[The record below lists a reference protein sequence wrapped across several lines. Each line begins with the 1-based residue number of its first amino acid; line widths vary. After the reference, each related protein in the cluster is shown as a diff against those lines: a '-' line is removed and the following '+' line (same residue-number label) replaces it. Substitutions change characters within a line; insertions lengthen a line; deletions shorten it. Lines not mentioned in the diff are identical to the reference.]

1 MPAAA
6 VPTTPQSQ
14 RGIEDSTEK
23 RTEEDR
29 KYNGDSVAPDAACSS
44 SENEPTGNEDSSS
57 TNLGSGATTDCCA
70 AARFVGGFASC
81 FSHFAG
87 TAAAAVG
94 TAAFVGECFTHR
106 SSLGHHPFADRHQF
120 RSRVGPQPKDIL
132 RVLRTMCANPFHQ
145 RARGKRWL
153 ARQQKIQRATQTVEI
168 GACGHLVA
176 IDRLL
181 TLDITST
188 ARGVQL
194 TNAANDVGTLGVSN
208 PGRRVIFNDADDLSL
223 AGIAADNTTLNVGGN
238 LTQTSQIVG
247 NSLTVAATAGSV
259 TLTNAANSV
268 AAATISNGNRA
279 VSFVNALALTLG
291 GLTMGTGS
299 LTVGGALTQTGP
311 ISGSSLSI
319 TSSAGSIDLRYS
331 ANNLDSLSVSN
342 GSRLFSYADSS
353 SVAITSAGTLSVGT
367 VTAAQQL
374 TVTTTNGGNDD
385 VGPQPNGLLQSG
397 GTLDLRAVQGASI
410 IRNGGRIVGNPIL
423 LPPGTR
429 IQVGGAITTPAE
441 LNAAVS
447 TLNSLPASPG
457 PTYEIFVA
465 SNMTL
470 TQQLAVSRPVIF
482 RGASQST
489 VVSGSSGVTN
499 GLLLDSGASG
509 SVIRDIAF
517 SSFSGDAIRLTSAT
531 GITIKGIQA
540 NNSGNGLSITGA
552 STNTVVQGNTFDRNQ
567 TGVSLV
573 SATGALIGGAATGQG
588 NVISS
593 AVRQGVFASGFCT
606 GSQVVKNTSPGTAT
620 PYNVSASRNLTIVN

>member
-1 MPAAA
+1 MLHAPLLI
-6 VPTTPQSQ
+6 Q
-14 RGIEDSTEK
+14 RRQRQFHIVIGP
-23 RTEEDR
+23 R
-29 KYNGDSVAPDAACSS
+29 
-44 SENEPTGNEDSSS
+44 
-57 TNLGSGATTDCCA
+57 GSGARGKPSRHHPQHLRGPAIEPST
-70 AARFVGGFASC
+70 
-81 FSHFAG
+81 
-87 TAAAAVG
+87 
-94 TAAFVGECFTHR
+94 ENLHR
-106 SSLGHHPFADRHQF
+106 LFHLLKTVLRPLGHHPFADRHQF

-132 RVLRTMCANPFHQ
+132 RLLRTMCANPFHQ
-145 RARGKRWL
+145 RARGKRRL

-168 GACGHLVA
+168 SACGHLVA
-176 IDRLL
+176 IDRL
-181 TLDITST
+181 
-188 ARGVQL
+188 
-194 TNAANDVGTLGVSN
+194 
-208 PGRRVIFNDADDLSL
+208 
-223 AGIAADNTTLNVGGN
+223 
-238 LTQTSQIVG
+238 
-247 NSLTVAATAGSV
+247 LTVAATAGSV

-299 LTVGGALTQTGP
+299 LTV
-311 ISGSSLSI
+311 
-319 TSSAGSIDLRYS
+319 
-331 ANNLDSLSVSN
+331 
-342 GSRLFSYADSS
+342 
-353 SVAITSAGTLSVGT
+353 
-367 VTAAQQL
+367 
-374 TVTTTNGGNDD
+374 D

-423 LPPGTR
+423 RPPGTG

-573 SATGALIGGAATGQG
+573 SAAGALIGGAATGQG

-606 GSQVVKNTSPGTAT
+606 GSQVVKNTFPGTAT

>member
-87 TAAAAVG
+87 TAAAAAVG

-168 GACGHLVA
+168 GDCGHLVA

-374 TVTTTNGGNDD
+374 TVTTTNGGN
-385 VGPQPNGLLQSG
+385 V
-397 GTLDLRAVQGASI
+397 
-410 IRNGGRIVGNPIL
+410 
-423 LPPGTR
+423 
-429 IQVGGAITTPAE
+429 
-441 LNAAVS
+441 
-447 TLNSLPASPG
+447 
-457 PTYEIFVA
+457 F
-465 SNMTL
+465 
-470 TQQLAVSRPVIF
+470 
-482 RGASQST
+482 
-489 VVSGSSGVTN
+489 
-499 GLLLDSGASG
+499 
-509 SVIRDIAF
+509 
-517 SSFSGDAIRLTSAT
+517 
-531 GITIKGIQA
+531 
-540 NNSGNGLSITGA
+540 
-552 STNTVVQGNTFDRNQ
+552 
-567 TGVSLV
+567 
-573 SATGALIGGAATGQG
+573 
-588 NVISS
+588 SS
-593 AVRQGVFASGFCT
+593 AVRQGAFASGFCT

>member
-14 RGIEDSTEK
+14 RGIEDSPEK

-70 AARFVGGFASC
+70 AARFVGGFTSC
-81 FSHFAG
+81 FSNFAG

-132 RVLRTMCANPFHQ
+132 RVLRPMCANPFHQ

-168 GACGHLVA
+168 GDCGHLVA

-223 AGIAADNTTLNVGGN
+223 AGIAANNTTLNVGGN

-374 TVTTTNGGNDD
+374 TVTTTNGGN
-385 VGPQPNGLLQSG
+385 V
-397 GTLDLRAVQGASI
+397 
-410 IRNGGRIVGNPIL
+410 
-423 LPPGTR
+423 
-429 IQVGGAITTPAE
+429 
-441 LNAAVS
+441 
-447 TLNSLPASPG
+447 
-457 PTYEIFVA
+457 F
-465 SNMTL
+465 
-470 TQQLAVSRPVIF
+470 
-482 RGASQST
+482 
-489 VVSGSSGVTN
+489 
-499 GLLLDSGASG
+499 
-509 SVIRDIAF
+509 
-517 SSFSGDAIRLTSAT
+517 
-531 GITIKGIQA
+531 
-540 NNSGNGLSITGA
+540 
-552 STNTVVQGNTFDRNQ
+552 
-567 TGVSLV
+567 
-573 SATGALIGGAATGQG
+573 
-588 NVISS
+588 SS
-593 AVRQGVFASGFCT
+593 AVRQGAFASGFCT
-606 GSQVVKNTSPGTAT
+606 GSQVVKNTFPGTAT

>member
-1 MPAAA
+1 
-6 VPTTPQSQ
+6 
-14 RGIEDSTEK
+14 
-23 RTEEDR
+23 
-29 KYNGDSVAPDAACSS
+29 
-44 SENEPTGNEDSSS
+44 
-57 TNLGSGATTDCCA
+57 
-70 AARFVGGFASC
+70 
-81 FSHFAG
+81 
-87 TAAAAVG
+87 
-94 TAAFVGECFTHR
+94 
-106 SSLGHHPFADRHQF
+106 
-120 RSRVGPQPKDIL
+120 
-132 RVLRTMCANPFHQ
+132 MCANPFHQ

-374 TVTTTNGGNDD
+374 TVTTTNGGN
-385 VGPQPNGLLQSG
+385 V
-397 GTLDLRAVQGASI
+397 
-410 IRNGGRIVGNPIL
+410 
-423 LPPGTR
+423 
-429 IQVGGAITTPAE
+429 
-441 LNAAVS
+441 
-447 TLNSLPASPG
+447 
-457 PTYEIFVA
+457 F
-465 SNMTL
+465 
-470 TQQLAVSRPVIF
+470 
-482 RGASQST
+482 
-489 VVSGSSGVTN
+489 
-499 GLLLDSGASG
+499 
-509 SVIRDIAF
+509 
-517 SSFSGDAIRLTSAT
+517 
-531 GITIKGIQA
+531 
-540 NNSGNGLSITGA
+540 
-552 STNTVVQGNTFDRNQ
+552 
-567 TGVSLV
+567 
-573 SATGALIGGAATGQG
+573 
-588 NVISS
+588 SS
-593 AVRQGVFASGFCT
+593 AVRQGAFASGFCT
-606 GSQVVKNTSPGTAT
+606 GSQVVKNTFPGTAT

>member
-87 TAAAAVG
+87 TAAAAAVG

-374 TVTTTNGGNDD
+374 TVTTTNGGN
-385 VGPQPNGLLQSG
+385 V
-397 GTLDLRAVQGASI
+397 
-410 IRNGGRIVGNPIL
+410 
-423 LPPGTR
+423 
-429 IQVGGAITTPAE
+429 
-441 LNAAVS
+441 
-447 TLNSLPASPG
+447 
-457 PTYEIFVA
+457 F
-465 SNMTL
+465 
-470 TQQLAVSRPVIF
+470 
-482 RGASQST
+482 
-489 VVSGSSGVTN
+489 
-499 GLLLDSGASG
+499 
-509 SVIRDIAF
+509 
-517 SSFSGDAIRLTSAT
+517 
-531 GITIKGIQA
+531 
-540 NNSGNGLSITGA
+540 
-552 STNTVVQGNTFDRNQ
+552 
-567 TGVSLV
+567 
-573 SATGALIGGAATGQG
+573 
-588 NVISS
+588 SS
-593 AVRQGVFASGFCT
+593 AVRQGAFASGFCT
-606 GSQVVKNTSPGTAT
+606 GSQVVKNTFPGTAT

>member
-145 RARGKRWL
+145 RARGKRRL
-153 ARQQKIQRATQTVEI
+153 ARQQKIQRVTQTVEI

-188 ARGVQL
+188 ARGMQL

-367 VTAAQQL
+367 VTAAQHL
-374 TVTTTNGGNDD
+374 TVTTTNGGN
-385 VGPQPNGLLQSG
+385 V
-397 GTLDLRAVQGASI
+397 
-410 IRNGGRIVGNPIL
+410 
-423 LPPGTR
+423 
-429 IQVGGAITTPAE
+429 
-441 LNAAVS
+441 
-447 TLNSLPASPG
+447 
-457 PTYEIFVA
+457 F
-465 SNMTL
+465 
-470 TQQLAVSRPVIF
+470 
-482 RGASQST
+482 
-489 VVSGSSGVTN
+489 
-499 GLLLDSGASG
+499 
-509 SVIRDIAF
+509 
-517 SSFSGDAIRLTSAT
+517 
-531 GITIKGIQA
+531 
-540 NNSGNGLSITGA
+540 
-552 STNTVVQGNTFDRNQ
+552 
-567 TGVSLV
+567 
-573 SATGALIGGAATGQG
+573 
-588 NVISS
+588 SS

>member
-1 MPAAA
+1 M
-6 VPTTPQSQ
+6 
-14 RGIEDSTEK
+14 
-23 RTEEDR
+23 
-29 KYNGDSVAPDAACSS
+29 
-44 SENEPTGNEDSSS
+44 
-57 TNLGSGATTDCCA
+57 
-70 AARFVGGFASC
+70 FV
-81 FSHFAG
+81 
-87 TAAAAVG
+87 
-94 TAAFVGECFTHR
+94 
-106 SSLGHHPFADRHQF
+106 
-120 RSRVGPQPKDIL
+120 
-132 RVLRTMCANPFHQ
+132 NPFHQ
-145 RARGKRWL
+145 RARGKRRL
-153 ARQQKIQRATQTVEI
+153 ARQQKIQRVTQTVEI

-194 TNAANDVGTLGVSN
+194 TNAANDVGTLGVSNPGRVVSYTDKNDLVIAGLTASTATLTVGGRLTQNSSPITCSQLVVISTATQNGGVLLNTAVSDVDTLSVSN

-374 TVTTTNGGNDD
+374 TVTTTNGGNVD

-410 IRNGGRIVGNPIL
+410 IRNGSRIVGNPIL
-423 LPPGTR
+423 LPPGTG

-593 AVRQGVFASGFCT
+593 AVRQGAFASGFCT
-606 GSQVVKNTSPGTAT
+606 GSQVVKNTFPGTAT